1 MKLKRKILFY
11 VMAIALISVFYTYIT
26 YEPPIY
32 SVPQQENRAE
42 FELVD
47 NKSNQ
52 SSKIR
57 LRAKSAILI
66 DLDSGEVLAKKN
78 EGDVRSIAS
87 LTKLATAIVFLETD
101 TDMFDVVT
109 IERDDK
115 RGAGRS
121 RLYTG
126 MKVTVYDLF
135 HIMLISSDNVAARA
149 LARSTG
155 FSNDDFALRM
165 NELAMEMNLT
175 NTRFI
180 EPTGLDAGNISNAC
194 EVALL
199 FRKALD
205 YPMISEAISLR
216 NFTYKALNRERQYI
230 AYNTNRMLY
239 RDDVFGGKTGYIR
252 PSGYC
257 LALRVDDHNR
267 HLGALILGST
277 SNRNRYRDAVR
288 LLACVDK
295 T

>member
-11 VMAIALISVFYTYIT
+11 VTAIFVISITYSAVNKEPASVSIPEPEITIGFELIS
-26 YEPPIY
+26 
-32 SVPQQENRAE
+32 
-42 FELVD
+42 D
-47 NKSNQ
+47 SNLE
-52 SSKIR
+52 SPKLKI
-57 LRAKSAILI
+57 RAKSAILI
-66 DLDSGEVLAKKN
+66 DLISGEVLARKN
-78 EGDVRSIAS
+78 EDEVRSIAS
-87 LTKLATAIVFLETD
+87 LTKLATAILFLETD

-109 IERDDK
+109 ITREDK
-115 RGAGRS
+115 SGAGRS

-126 MKVTVYDLF
+126 MKLTVYDLF

-155 FSNDDFALRM
+155 FTNDEFAQRM
-165 NELAMEMNLT
+165 NELANSLNLT
-175 NTRFI
+175 HTAFA
-180 EPTGLDAGNISNAC
+180 EPTGLDAGNVSTAS
-194 EVALL
+194 EVAIL
-199 FRKALD
+199 FKYALD
-205 YPMISEAISLR
+205 YPMISEAISRR

-239 RDDVFGGKTGYIR
+239 RSDVFGGKTGYIK

-257 LALRVDDHNR
+257 LALRVDDENR

-288 LLACVDK
+288 LLACAKK